1 MSNSPD
7 ARCNPPVVQETP
19 CLRETEDGEFVF
31 TNEGGTLQ
39 REFEQSVCD
48 TGLII
53 GEPIDQPVVE
63 LPSILDS
70 YPGNIEPG
78 IGNSSQIIT
87 SRILLERFVANDKV
101 SIVQGLSGDVH
112 VLQVEKKFNTHYRVL
127 DTNTNVYLGGIFDA
141 NKLTITDNNGSSTM
155 YGPLGNFTAIAQFNN
170 SIISFKPNVSKGNS
184 WKDNDGNMVYEDLV
198 IGIYDKNLI
207 KDKGILDTSTISLY
221 NKNRLYNNEK
231 LIFDTVDEELAF
243 YDSAYKRTE
252 IQQHALSGIVQGFL
266 TNTEASF
273 DYFDFTKHSMYG
285 ASFKLKSPWN
295 MIFDIDAE
303 YNETEDVNYAS
314 NNILHRQGRINNT
327 RSYHNMNICNK
338 DIWLS
343 YTNKQNWASNDDENS
358 ILDKRNNILA
368 PINVYN
374 VPGANPSMIYTYQ
387 QVERIKGIKT
397 FGLYPKHKSNIYS
410 IRIKDSGLNNNLNL
424 SVSVL

>member
-1 MSNSPD
+1 
-7 ARCNPPVVQETP
+7 
-19 CLRETEDGEFVF
+19 
-31 TNEGGTLQ
+31 
-39 REFEQSVCD
+39 
-48 TGLII
+48 
-53 GEPIDQPVVE
+53 
-63 LPSILDS
+63 
-70 YPGNIEPG
+70 
-78 IGNSSQIIT
+78 
-87 SRILLERFVANDKV
+87 
-101 SIVQGLSGDVH
+101 
-112 VLQVEKKFNTHYRVL
+112 
-127 DTNTNVYLGGIFDA
+127 
-141 NKLTITDNNGSSTM
+141 
-155 YGPLGNFTAIAQFNN
+155 
-170 SIISFKPNVSKGNS
+170 
-184 WKDNDGNMVYEDLV
+184 
-198 IGIYDKNLI
+198 
-207 KDKGILDTSTISLY
+207 
-221 NKNRLYNNEK
+221 
-231 LIFDTVDEELAF
+231 
-243 YDSAYKRTE
+243 
-252 IQQHALSGIVQGFL
+252 
-266 TNTEASF
+266 
-273 DYFDFTKHSMYG
+273 MYG

-410 IRIKDSGLNNNLNL
+410 IRIKDSGLNNNLNANPDFKAQIQKGL
-424 SVSVL
+424 NTVIRNMVTKTSPVNTMLWKIIWEGS